1 MQETRLRVL
10 EVATA
15 PFRWGSGPMFRL
27 LAIVCYLRR
36 WGHPSA
42 VACLP
47 RTPPSLPIDGRGTG
61 GRGRDRVGEGGEKA
75 VNGGD

>member
-15 PFRWGSGPMFRL
+15 PFRWGSGPMFSL
-27 LAIVCYLRR
+27 LAIVGHLRR
-36 WGHPSA
+36 GGHPPA

-47 RTPPSLPIDGRGTG
+47 RTPPSLPIG
-61 GRGRDRVGEGGEKA
+61 GRDAGGRVGEGDERAG
-75 VNGGD
+75 NGGE